1 MTAAS
6 NYLENE
12 ILDHVLGDNSRTF
25 PSPSALFVALFSGSA
40 ATALEQ
46 GDATT
51 GSSANWGY
59 YEINAGS
66 YARQAIDF
74 GTASNG
80 SSASSSTAT
89 FPQATADYQT
99 AGSQGNTITHIA
111 IVDSVS
117 AGAGNVLFYG
127 ALGTTKTVTNGD
139 TFQINTGSLTIS
151 LA

>member
-12 ILDHVLGDNSRTF
+12 ILDHILGDNARTF
-25 PSPSALFVALFSGSA
+25 TSPSALFVGLFSGSA
-40 ATALEQ
+40 ATALES

-51 GSSANWGY
+51 GSTANWGY
-59 YEINAGS
+59 YEINNGD

-74 GTASNG
+74 AA
-80 SSASSSTAT
+80 ASSGSAASSTTVT
-89 FPQATADYQT
+89 FPQATANYDS

-111 IVDSVS
+111 ILDGGV

-127 ALGTTKTVTNGD
+127 ALGTPKTVTNGD
-139 TFQINTGSLTIS
+139 TFQINSGSLTIS